1 MLFLT
6 QLDYDRARIYIEKE
20 TCELLNQWKNLTK
33 LSQVAQHF
41 LVQRIQRIQ
50 EMSEFLSLIKDADR
64 QSESSKRRHINR
76 VISSM
81 LAWRQRLP
89 SQSFDPLN
97 IWDDVSCARLFFID
111 QYCLK
116 FSEDQLQEALT
127 KRNMSGA
134 DGASESAASLR
145 EIQVMLHVQT
155 AKGALKMGMYDSSDR
170 YLKMAQYRR
179 NVAKKNASQSEH
191 ARVDDEMRLI
201 VPIIKLKT
209 EQCKQELRNY
219 T

>member
-1 MLFLT
+1 M
-6 QLDYDRARIYIEKE
+6 D
-20 TCELLNQWKNLTK
+20 
-33 LSQVAQHF
+33 
-41 LVQRIQRIQ
+41 
-50 EMSEFLSLIKDADR
+50 
-64 QSESSKRRHINR
+64 R

-116 FSEDQLQEALT
+116 FSEERLQEALV
-127 KRNMSGA
+127 KRNLSG
-134 DGASESAASLR
+134 DVASESAASLR

-179 NVAKKNASQSEH
+179 NAAKKN
-191 ARVDDEMRLI
+191 
-201 VPIIKLKT
+201 VPS
-209 EQCKQELRNY
+209 
-219 T
+219 